1 MRVTIDTDILDSI
14 GNAIR
19 HENGET
25 SKYHPQ
31 NMANKILTLPKPVYD
46 KFDTNVSSTIN
57 GWLANYYVKDGN
69 TFDTSTILGSS
80 LNSLCMGWSMKYIPK
95 IITNN
100 TKTDLTNLYRNV
112 TKVTTIDVTGIDF
125 SVVTT
130 IGGIFRGCTSLQT
143 IDFTGCNIA
152 NIDDFSGAF
161 REDTSLTTI
170 TGGNDVNATQLSYM
184 CYGCT
189 NLTTF
194 NLNLKG
200 TPTAINNTF
209 GGCTNLE
216 NIDLHNL
223 DFSSIT
229 GADVSNN
236 VSTFF
241 SNSNNLKNLVFPKN
255 VGVGYSASLTANVS
269 TASILLNNATQ
280 LTHDSLMS
288 VINSVADLT
297 GKNQQT
303 INLGATNLAKLTNDE
318 IAIATAKNWHV
329 I

>member
-46 KFDTNVSSTIN
+46 KFDSSVSSTIS
-57 GWLANYYVKDGN
+57 GWLGNYYVKDGN
-69 TFDTSTILGSS
+69 TFDTSTITGSS
-80 LNSLCMGWSMKYIPK
+80 IDSLCMNWSMKYIPK
-95 IITNN
+95 IITNS
-100 TKTDLTNLYRNV
+100 TKTDLTNLYRNAS
-112 TKVTTIDVTGIDF
+112 KVTSIDISGIDF
-125 SVVTT
+125 SSVTT
-130 IGGIFRGCTSLQT
+130 IGGMFRGCTSLQT
-143 IDFTGCNIA
+143 IDFTGCNIE
-152 NIDDFSGAF
+152 NVNEFSGAF
-161 REDTSLTTI
+161 REDNNLTTI

-200 TPTAINNTF
+200 TPTAIANTF
-209 GGCTNLE
+209 GQCTNLE
-216 NIDLHNL
+216 NLDLHNL

-241 SNSNNLKNLVFPKN
+241 SSSNNLKNLVFPKN
-255 VGVGYSASLTANVS
+255 LGVGYSASLTANVS
-269 TASILLNNATQ
+269 TATITLNNATQ

-288 VINSVADLT
+288 IINSVADLT

-303 INLGATNLAKLTNDE
+303 INLGATNLAKLSVDE
-318 IAIATAKNWHV
+318 IAIATDKNWRV